1 MNHDQYQ
8 LDLAESMGSMLNE
21 NSVSSIDSN
30 EASTSSIVATAI
42 DDESCL
48 VCGELARTGSYI
60 KCCRRTLT
68 IHYLCNEGGVSR
80 YFRNKPNNLKCY
92 VCRLNQ

>member
-1 MNHDQYQ
+1 MLTDLLTGKSDNEFIVYIEVDDILNHDQYQ

-30 EASTSSIVATAI
+30 EASTSSIVVSAL

-48 VCGELARTGSYI
+48 VCGELARTGTYI
-60 KCCRRTLT
+60 K
-68 IHYLCNEGGVSR
+68 
-80 YFRNKPNNLKCY
+80 
-92 VCRLNQ
+92 